1 MQRQAHTS
9 PLQALAECIWNGL
22 DADAKSVEV
31 EFERNAISLER
42 IVIRDNGKGMT
53 REQAPELFSK
63 LGDSW
68 KRRRGKTDFG
78 RELHGSEGRGRYK
91 VTVLGRVA
99 DWNVTYAVGDG
110 TFRRFTIT
118 VIQDDLKEIRLTEDV
133 VVDADHAGVELVIT
147 EPMADFRS
155 LQSDDA
161 PQDLAEVFA
170 TYMRNYA
177 DVRISVQGIKV
188 DPAALMASEPA
199 VMNLSDIQDEGR
211 SYHARLEI
219 VEWNRKTKRV
229 MYLCDDRGFPLLNV
243 DTRWHVGERFFS
255 AYLRSALIKD
265 MNDRNIIGV
274 AEMNPNLAGAV
285 EEARQR
291 IKDHFR
297 AKQAQEAQSVVD
309 GWKAEHVYPYK
320 EDPVSPVEHVARE
333 VFDIMA
339 TTAARFI
346 PDFSTTAAKSRAFQ
360 LRMIRTAIENG
371 SDDLQL
377 IMTEVLNLPPR
388 LQVELAQLIQES
400 SLPSVINANRVI
412 SNRLKFLTALE
423 ALIFDKNLGS
433 TLRERTQLQRLLV
446 DNTWIFGEEHHL
458 MVDDQSL
465 DECLKQHTQAKNIKA
480 SKGPVKHPTKV
491 RGIVDLMFGKQ
502 KTSYRLDELEHL
514 VVELKAPKVPIGA
527 EQIAQVEGYVRA
539 IIGDSRFDTATTK
552 WFFWA
557 LSREVDKDVMGLRQ
571 VQGADPGIIIKR
583 NNLVVMVKT
592 WAQVIAENRSRMKF
606 FQENLQMTV
615 TKAEALR
622 HLKEGYASVFKD
634 SPVESEMDSVI
645 NDHSVAADV
654 KSLGASSPIH

>member
-118 VIQDDLKEIRLTEDV
+118 VIQDDLKEPPHRGCGGRRRPCRCRVGHNGAHGRLPVPAVGRCAT
-133 VVDADHAGVELVIT
+133 G
-147 EPMADFRS
+147 PGRNF
-155 LQSDDA
+155 
-161 PQDLAEVFA
+161 FA

-219 VEWNRKTKRV
+219 MEWNRKTKRV

-377 IMTEVLNLPPR
+377 IMTEVLNLPSR

-446 DNTWIFGEEHHL
+446 DNTWIL
-458 MVDDQSL
+458 
-465 DECLKQHTQAKNIKA
+465 
-480 SKGPVKHPTKV
+480 
-491 RGIVDLMFGKQ
+491 IVTL
-502 KTSYRLDELEHL
+502 H
-514 VVELKAPKVPIGA
+514 VV
-527 EQIAQVEGYVRA
+527 
-539 IIGDSRFDTATTK
+539 
-552 WFFWA
+552 
-557 LSREVDKDVMGLRQ
+557 
-571 VQGADPGIIIKR
+571 
-583 NNLVVMVKT
+583 
-592 WAQVIAENRSRMKF
+592 
-606 FQENLQMTV
+606 
-615 TKAEALR
+615 
-622 HLKEGYASVFKD
+622 
-634 SPVESEMDSVI
+634 
-645 NDHSVAADV
+645 
-654 KSLGASSPIH
+654 